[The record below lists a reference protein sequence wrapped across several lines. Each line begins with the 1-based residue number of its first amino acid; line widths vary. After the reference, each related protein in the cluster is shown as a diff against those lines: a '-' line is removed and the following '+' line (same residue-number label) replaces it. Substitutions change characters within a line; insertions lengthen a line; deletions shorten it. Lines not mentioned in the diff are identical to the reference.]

1 MKYLNSTTG
10 KVIIGILA
18 TGAILNL
25 AGSGK
30 FGKQLQ
36 DAAKYITNGYGV

>member
-1 MKYLNSTTG
+1 MSKIHTVAYTVG
-10 KVIIGILA
+10 AILA

-30 FGKQLQ
+30 FGVSAQRL
-36 DAAKYITNGYGV
+36 AKYITNGYGV